1 MTATVAR
8 RLFTWG
14 MLVFTAAAADPPP
27 VTITPQYS
35 LVAVDQSAPKDTSS
49 LGKLVASAIAGPPDP
64 KAYYITHR
72 MTYDL
77 SAGVLQDDR
86 WYLYY
91 QPWEK
96 PGFWEA
102 LDDPLGRGNYKRNRI
117 YGSNNLHLVPVIVM
131 PSANFANADA
141 NARQALEIQAARA
154 IATAVADSPAIR
166 LRNALGNM
174 DDLAAAVGNWRHTSL
189 MDSEKANPAA
199 ILNVLQG
206 LHLVIPV
213 AKSPYVGIDVV
224 KGDQLA
230 RSTAQDLKLTDA
242 SQGQVLKSLSSWIVR
257 ELLIAYSQN
266 QTAPMASVAQFTW
279 KVLKQPDAALIA
291 VQDSSFDVNRTVY
304 MPAGLKSA
312 DDMKKGVLPHYKVTY
327 AARIPQ
333 PLADFQALLGL
344 IGGAQGGLLSLQI
357 DPDDANLKSLFTI
370 GAAYT
375 ADARMPRS
383 NSLPVDVS
391 IDAISPADDISKQ
404 DGTGDGEGG
413 GADRAMPDATAQGG
427 GAPPPAGQGQ
437 GRGTQNAQSST
448 ALSSVKSQNRRS
460 TTMELESAC
469 R

>member
-1 MTATVAR
+1 
-8 RLFTWG
+8 
-14 MLVFTAAAADPPP
+14 
-27 VTITPQYS
+27 
-35 LVAVDQSAPKDTSS
+35 
-49 LGKLVASAIAGPPDP
+49 
-64 KAYYITHR
+64 
-72 MTYDL
+72 
-77 SAGVLQDDR
+77 
-86 WYLYY
+86 
-91 QPWEK
+91 
-96 PGFWEA
+96 
-102 LDDPLGRGNYKRNRI
+102 
-117 YGSNNLHLVPVIVM
+117 
-131 PSANFANADA
+131 
-141 NARQALEIQAARA
+141 
-154 IATAVADSPAIR
+154 
-166 LRNALGNM
+166 
-174 DDLAAAVGNWRHTSL
+174 

-344 IGGAQGGLLSLQI
+344 IGGAQGGLSQPADRPRRCESEI
-357 DPDDANLKSLFTI
+357 AVHDRCGIHRGRTNAAN
-370 GAAYT
+370 
-375 ADARMPRS
+375 

-391 IDAISPADDISKQ
+391 IDAISPADDIRKQ

-448 ALSSVKSQNRRS
+448 ALSSVKYQNKKEVPLWNWIRHAGEVVRRC
-460 TTMELESAC
+460 AI
-469 R
+469 